1 MFERVGVF
9 CAGERSVHKKIKIKG
24 TTKLIE
30 DLNDGE
36 LPLMGRGSRIPAQ
49 TVARAE
55 GLIPSRYVRCLFQ
68 QESPYCF
75 IRQAY

>member
-9 CAGERSVHKKIKIKG
+9 CAGERSLHKKIKTKG

-36 LPLMGRGSRIPAQ
+36 LPLMGRGPRIPAQ

-55 GLIPSRYVRCLFQ
+55 GLFPSRYTFG
-68 QESPYCF
+68 
-75 IRQAY
+75 AYSNRNPHIAS